1 MGLWASEQ
9 TTTWSVWMEWISLRP
24 LWLLEHLCCEQS
36 GLLWGKEN
44 GNHHGQKPMLPILG
58 SHLVANLSSLP
69 LSMTATEERASSL
82 ATYHLPTMSRCPCM
96 PASLS
101 SRRSLANLYHH
112 HHQPKRH
119 LPSGV
124 NSCTLHYLMST
135 TSFMSSSSLML
146 STTL

>member
-1 MGLWASEQ
+1 MKCMDGVDIPETAM
-9 TTTWSVWMEWISLRP
+9 TTRAPVVRTKWPSMRKRKWQPSW
-24 LWLLEHLCCEQS
+24 
-36 GLLWGKEN
+36 
-44 GNHHGQKPMLPILG
+44 PILG
-58 SHLVANLSSLP
+58 SHFVANLSFLP
-69 LSMTATEERASSL
+69 LSMTAAEERASSL

-112 HHQPKRH
+112 HHRPKRH

-124 NSCTLHYLMST
+124 NICTMHYLMST